1 MHNVANKKS
10 SQKNSEKHIKKTG
23 EQAWS
28 NVIFFSYFH
37 VRIMK
42 KQDKQT
48 KIINI
53 FHDENCIKGFALSKK
68 EKLRR
73 IHSK

>member
-1 MHNVANKKS
+1 MF
-10 SQKNSEKHIKKTG
+10 SQKNIEKHLKKTG
-23 EQAWS
+23 EQFRS

-37 VRIMK
+37 ARIIK
-42 KQDKQT
+42 KQEKQT
-48 KIINI
+48 NIINI

-73 IHSK
+73 THSK